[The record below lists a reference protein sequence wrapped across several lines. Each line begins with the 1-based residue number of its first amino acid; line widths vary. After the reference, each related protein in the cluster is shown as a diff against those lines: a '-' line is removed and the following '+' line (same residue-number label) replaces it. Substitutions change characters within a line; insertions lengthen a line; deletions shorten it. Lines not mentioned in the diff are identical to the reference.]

1 MIPVQ
6 PRKRKPA
13 RRGMYILPSLF
24 TAGTIAAGFYAI
36 VQSFQGSALEPH
48 HFDYAALAIGF
59 AVPFDGLDGRIARMT
74 NTASDFGRELDSL
87 ADVITFGV
95 APAILA
101 YSWGFRML
109 PESMDPILRQKMVQV
124 GAVVCFL
131 FLICGACRLA
141 RFNTSSDAKPKN
153 PGRPDRKYFVGMPI
167 PAAAGVIVAT
177 VHFFGGTPVFNAV
190 LSGVWILLVGLVG
203 FLMVSTWRFWS
214 GKEITL
220 TGRHPFQLL
229 VLIGAV
235 VCVVVLFHHVLLFI
249 LAFGYMFSGL
259 LARAAY
265 SWSLRHRRGLK
276 QGELFPDSTSPE
288 GHHPNHTGGA

>member
-1 MIPVQ
+1 MTEVNK
-6 PRKRKPA
+6 RKRGPA

-24 TAGTIAAGFYAI
+24 TAGSIAAGFYAI
-36 VQSFQGSALEPH
+36 VQSLQGSPTEPH
-48 HFDYAALAIGF
+48 HFDHAALVIGLAI
-59 AVPFDGLDGRIARMT
+59 PFDGLDGRIARMT
-74 NTASDFGRELDSL
+74 NTASDFGKELDSL

-95 APAILA
+95 APSVLA

-109 PESMDPILRQKMVQV
+109 PPTMDPLLRHKLLQI

-141 RFNTSSDAKPKN
+141 RFNTSADAKPKN

-167 PAAAGVIVAT
+167 PAAAGVIAAC
-177 VHFFGGTPVFNAV
+177 VHCFLGTPVFSAAAA
-190 LSGVWILLVGLVG
+190 GVWIGLIGLVG

-229 VLIGAV
+229 VLIGAAV
-235 VCVVVLFHHVLLFI
+235 SVLLLFSQVLLLVI
-249 LAFGYMFSGL
+249 ALGYMFSGL
-259 LARAAY
+259 VARAAY
-265 SWSLRHRRGLK
+265 TWTSRHRRIPK
-276 QGELFPDSTSPE
+276 P
-288 GHHPNHTGGA
+288 GGTIPRPTIDPT